1 MQSFPQQ
8 VGNPLAK
15 MVSIRPVFLR
25 LLAAKLASLLSSC
38 SQQSGSEPFPTARSH
53 SRDKQELRQ
62 ADSCSHGLCAEAQ
75 PVQGDR
81 RGAAVPAAF
90 LGSLEEPE

>member
-15 MVSIRPVFLR
+15 RVSIHRMFLR
-25 LLAAKLASLLSSC
+25 LLAAKLALVFY
-38 SQQSGSEPFPTARSH
+38 SQQSGSEPLPTARPH

-62 ADSCSHGLCAEAQ
+62 ADSCSHGLCAKAQ
-75 PVQGDR
+75 PVHGDR